1 MAAKTFD
8 KKTFAKRLGLAAAAC
23 LVGGA
28 AFAYPAEV
36 SRDLNLRAGPGTN
49 YEVLA
54 TMPGGAVVDVE
65 GCRGSWCRVDYR
77 GREGWASARYLG
89 EQTARRGPPAHAPAY
104 GYRERVRPAPE
115 YGYRER
121 VRPAPGI
128 TFEFGFGTGRDYDE
142 DDRYDRRRYRD
153 DWDDGRGYRFP
164 GGGRVVARQDRDGDG
179 YYETIRVR
187 RPDGTVVVRR
197 DLNGDGLF
205 DDFVRRF

>member
-1 MAAKTFD
+1 V
-8 KKTFAKRLGLAAAAC
+8 
-23 LVGGA
+23 LVSGA
-28 AFAYPAEV
+28 AWAYPAEV
-36 SRDLNLRAGPGTN
+36 SRDLNLRTGPGTN
-49 YEVLA
+49 YQVIA

-65 GCRGSWCRVDYR
+65 GCRSGWCRVEYR

-89 EQTARRGPPAHAPAY
+89 ERTARRAPPAHAPAY
-104 GYRERVRPAPE
+104 GYRD
-115 YGYRER
+115 R

-128 TFEFGFGTGRDYDE
+128 TFEFGFGTAPRY

-153 DWDDGRGYRFP
+153 DWDGGRDYRRPAP
-164 GGGRVVARQDRDGDG
+164 GGGGRIVARQDLDGDG

-205 DDFVRRF
+205 DDFVRRR

>member
-1 MAAKTFD
+1 MAA
-8 KKTFAKRLGLAAAAC
+8 KTFAKRLGLAAAAC

-28 AFAYPAEV
+28 AWAYPAQV
-36 SRDLNLRAGPGTN
+36 SRDLNLRTGPGTN
-49 YEVLA
+49 YEVIA

-65 GCRGSWCRVDYR
+65 GCRDSWCRVDYR
-77 GREGWASARYLG
+77 GRAGWASARYLG
-89 EQTARRGPPAHAPAY
+89 EASVRRSPPAHAPAY
-104 GYRERVRPAPE
+104 GYRD
-115 YGYRER
+115 R

-128 TFEFGFGTGRDYDE
+128 TFEFGFGTAPDY

-153 DWDDGRGYRFP
+153 DWDDGRVYRRPGP
-164 GGGRVVARQDRDGDG
+164 GGGRVIDRRDRDGDG

-197 DLNGDGLF
+197 DLDGDGLF